1 MGVTNSTVLFTKRAN
16 MQTANTIRFL
26 LQFLSVV
33 LVASGGHIA
42 RAEPL
47 PMFDFPRLV
56 ESSDLVAR
64 LAPLEIPD
72 QFQVVRVYFGNAAKP
87 GESISLR
94 DTDSELKEAHDNH
107 RPICAFL
114 KAEDVDKGYFRLS
127 SSHYGWFRVRM
138 SPPEKV
144 ATGKEA
150 IEGELI
156 AGLSSDDAKSVEDSV
171 TWIERMRS
179 VEGRKMIMMLA
190 EGSNPHLL
198 VRASYLME
206 NVPKGELSTLEA
218 AVDVLRK
225 LREQKSGSRLE
236 AQLGWAFSKIKES
249 KSVGYLNKLLA
260 DPDSGVM
267 RPLAYS
273 SRDWADS
280 STTVSGRSKPATK
293 GRIKTSHYNGVICSV
308 DSASRMGRRVH
319 GKSDRSGCY
328 SFDTN
333 ALRTRLVEA

>member
-1 MGVTNSTVLFTKRAN
+1 
-16 MQTANTIRFL
+16 MQKTGNTIRFL
-26 LQFLSVV
+26 LRFLSVV
-33 LVASGGHIA
+33 FVASGGHIA
-42 RAEPL
+42 RAEPV

-56 ESSDLVAR
+56 EYSDLVAR

-72 QFQVVRVYFGNAAKP
+72 QFQVVRVYFGSAAKP
-87 GESISLR
+87 GERISLR
-94 DTDSELKEAHDNH
+94 DTDPELREAHNNH

-114 KAEDVDKGYFRLS
+114 KAEEVDRGYFRLS

-138 SPPEKV
+138 SPPGKV

-150 IEGELI
+150 IEAELI
-156 AGLSSDDAKSVEDSV
+156 AGLSSEDLRTVEDSV

-190 EGSNPHLL
+190 EESNPHLF

-225 LREQKSGSRLE
+225 LRDQKSSPRLE
-236 AQLGWAFSKIKES
+236 AQLSRAFSKIKES
-249 KSVGYLNKLLA
+249 KNVGYLNKLLA

-273 SRDWADS
+273 SRDWADN
-280 STTVSGRSKPATK
+280 STIPFLIAAM
-293 GRIKTSHYNGVICSV
+293 KTLDADGQYRCILALARLTRREAPSHTEFMSNKENYVNDWRTWWERNAGEYN
-308 DSASRMGRRVH
+308 
-319 GKSDRSGCY
+319 
-328 SFDTN
+328 
-333 ALRTRLVEA
+333 